1 MQFKNRM
8 FVSGLLE
15 KMKHEQNLEENWG
28 IGPKSLGGGGRRG
41 EHDMQHQGLKMEVC
55 LICLKICK
63 EACVVEA
70 E

>member
-28 IGPKSLGGGGRRG
+28 IGPKSLGEEG

-55 LICLKICK
+55 LIWLKICK
-63 EACVVEA
+63 ETCVIEA